1 MTFFNSII
9 IIFFVLLISIL
20 CQQLPIWKLEESSID
35 LLSLSNSYN
44 YILYDERD
52 KGFHIK
58 LEKYIWKED
67 GKIYHQNYIQENDD
81 EKKVIEFDDIYRFY
95 NLEFKKYICPKGKN
109 FLFDLSFNEI
119 KEIKYSEN
127 EITDNWFFNCY
138 YYNNKIMVSYLGS
151 FDQNIYA
158 LNPYTN
164 NWEKYKFQKYE
175 NGFQDI
181 MYFKYYDVI
190 WPNEGKEHGVLLFLD
205 IQGIHVAKI
214 KCLFAYNQNNIIIEK
229 ETLILNW
236 NEKKLNSSA
245 FFDEDKYLYWITYD
259 NNKLLSG
266 YSTTPIQGEIEY
278 IDTDNIGLYKNSE
291 SPFELMGNI
300 KIKNINF
307 IRNTNYIYYQIELN
321 SENYYGVI
329 DIIKNKIYFNTKE
342 KIIEFKPLT
351 KYSLLAITKSSAYEI
366 CINGKY
372 NGKCR
377 DKCHRGQNLVI
388 DNENGNY
395 CDGDEECEVLLL
407 PDNTCI
413 GTCDEQYYIKNGKE
427 CGSCKNLNKTFPYKI
442 INETKCIKEKPNNTY
457 FIDESS
463 YILKYCHYSC
473 ETCSGGGEYEC
484 TNCRDSFFK
493 HNDKCETNCPEH
505 YYKNTKERKCSEC
518 DYNCKECDNEKENNN
533 SHCISCES
541 GKFLVIAKGFDNNC
555 VDECPNNTK
564 TDYNNQKCYIEND
577 DGNNNKRNNN
587 NNDKKTTNNGTKSF
601 NRLWVW
607 IIIILII
614 IIIIIVAIVIFKK
627 FCKKKNEED
636 VNLVLKSQDDFAVN
650 QNESISQDWSVY

>member
-1 MTFFNSII
+1 MTFLFSILI
-9 IIFFVLLISIL
+9 LFFELLISIF
-20 CQQLPIWKLEESSID
+20 CQLPIWNLKNSSID
-35 LLSLSNSYN
+35 LLSSSDSYN
-44 YILYDERD
+44 YIMYDERRY
-52 KGFHIK
+52 GFHIK
-58 LEKYIWKED
+58 LEKNITKKEN
-67 GKIYHQNYIQENDD
+67 GEISLTNYIQKNDD
-81 EKKVIEFDDIYRFY
+81 EKEVIEFDDIYRFLSLP
-95 NLEFKKYICPKGKN
+95 NKKYICPKGKN
-109 FLFDLSFNEI
+109 YLYEYSSDQI
-119 KEIKYSEN
+119 KDIKHYEN
-127 EITDNWFFNCY
+127 EITDNWFFNCGL
-138 YYNNKIMVSYLGS
+138 YNNRIIISYLGS
-151 FDQNIYA
+151 NDNNIYA
-158 LNPYTN
+158 FNLITN
-164 NWEKYKFQKYE
+164 SWENYKFKIFDQE
-175 NGFQDI
+175 NWQMKDI
-181 MYFKYYDVI
+181 VYYRYYDI
-190 WPNEGKEHGVLLFLD
+190 IFPNENKEFGMSLLLD
-205 IQGIHVAKI
+205 NDGIQLAKI
-214 KCLFAYNQNNIIIEK
+214 KFILNFNNILIE
-229 ETLILNW
+229 N
-236 NEKKLNSSA
+236 KKPLLNSNYVKVNSCA

-259 NNKLLSG
+259 NNIILSG
-266 YSTTPIQGEIEY
+266 YSNNPIQDDIEHL
-278 IDTDNIGLYKNSE
+278 DLNNIEVQINFE
-291 SPFELMGNI
+291 SPFGSMGNVQI
-300 KIKNINF
+300 KYINF

-329 DIIKNKIYFNTKE
+329 DIKENKIYFNTKE
-342 KIIEFKPLT
+342 TIIEFKPLT

-377 DKCHRGQNLVI
+377 DKCHRGQNLII

-395 CDGDEECEVLLL
+395 CGGDEVCKVLLL

-413 GTCDEQYYIKNGKE
+413 GTCDEQYYIMDGNE

-473 ETCSGGGEYEC
+473 ETCSGEGEYEC
-484 TNCRDSFFK
+484 TNCRDSFFQ
-493 HNDKCETNCPEH
+493 NNGKCDTNCPEH

-577 DGNNNKRNNN
+577 DGNNKGNNN
-587 NNDKKTTNNGTKSF
+587 NNDKKSTNNGTKSF